1 MAEPNLPGYERAQR
15 EWEDGQPEEHGPRAS
30 DFHAGER
37 VLYVPNHA
45 NGDTA
50 HPDCERGVVTSTNA
64 VNVFVRYGNELHSK
78 ATSPENLVPPTGSS
92 A

>member
-1 MAEPNLPGYERAQR
+1 MSAADLPGYERAQR
-15 EWEDGQPEEHGPRAS
+15 EWEAREPEFHGPRAS
-30 DFHAGER
+30 DFHAGDR

-50 HPDCERGVVTSTNA
+50 HPDCECGVVTSTNA
-64 VNVFVRYGNELHSK
+64 VNVFVRYGKELHAK
-78 ATSPENLVPPTGSS
+78 ATSPENLVSRS